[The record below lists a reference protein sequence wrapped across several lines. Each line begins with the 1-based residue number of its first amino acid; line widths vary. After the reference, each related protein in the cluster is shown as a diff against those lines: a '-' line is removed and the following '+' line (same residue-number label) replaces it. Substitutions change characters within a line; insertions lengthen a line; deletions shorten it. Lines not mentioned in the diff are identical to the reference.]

1 MKSWTN
7 LFVLV
12 ALFLAASIPAF
23 ADIANPNTNKLQ
35 TQSSKLKTP
44 MNIRLDGGEKEAK
57 LLISRDVLRELSAEL
72 EGGDSQNAAHLGR
85 FSNPSGTQTLMAGIF
100 LSMAFA
106 FGGVWLVHSRKQPNK
121 LTRVALGVMILSLCG
136 AGTSLVYAN
145 AGPPPVARSL
155 TSKIL
160 IPEAMSYGVWGEVKV
175 EIVESGNGITL
186 VLPKK

>member
-1 MKSWTN
+1 MNSWTKI
-7 LFVLV
+7 FAIV
-12 ALFLAASIPAF
+12 ALFLAASMPAF
-23 ADIANPNTNKLQ
+23 ADIANPNVDKPQ
-35 TQSSKLKTP
+35 KQSSKLKTP
-44 MNIRLDGGEKEAK
+44 MNIRPDSGEKEAK
-57 LLISRDVLRELSAEL
+57 LLISRDVLRELSAGL
-72 EGGDSQNAAHLGR
+72 EGGETQNTAHLSR
-85 FSNPSGTQTLMAGIF
+85 FSNPGGAQTLMAGIF

-106 FGGVWLVHSRKQPNK
+106 FGGVWFVHSRKQTDK
-121 LTRVALGVMILSLCG
+121 LTRVALGVMILALCG

-160 IPEAMSYGVWGEVKV
+160 IQEAMPYGVWGEVKV